1 MQFEIA
7 CIYLLKWSG
16 SVVSHSLQPHGLSPT
31 RLLCPWNFPGKHTA
45 VGCHFLL
52 QGIFPTQGSN
62 PGLLHCR
69 QILYHLSHQESYLS
83 LTINLRNTFLQFFL
97 SLRVVF
103 NFIFNLLL
111 RQTISVLANY
121 HLENLSTER
130 RTTFKNKS
138 L

>member
-7 CIYLLKWSG
+7 RICLLKWSG
-16 SVVSHSLQPHGLSPT
+16 SVVSHSLQPHELSPT

-121 HLENLSTER
+121 HLENLSTKR